1 MNELSCG
8 VTRDLLPLYADGLTG
23 EESYALVEAHLSV
36 CDACRAQ
43 LDALRANLSPAAPKA
58 DKSLRRVKG
67 KLKKRLVTA
76 ICVTLAAALL
86 LGGGWYY
93 VDGYQPPM
101 EYQEGAV
108 EIDDFNGDG
117 APKIGF
123 TLPLAGVKITQYYN
137 DDADGRR
144 WACWFVHLEESTL
157 FTKLY
162 FKCNPL
168 LKPTNGAYSW
178 VPIGLPQ
185 APGQPL
191 EHPMDVSV
199 YYVYDWKAFIKIHDY
214 SPAPAVG
221 NDLLIDKATGR
232 LTAEALAL
240 CQLVWEGTV
249 EGDP

>member
-8 VTRDLLPLYADGLTG
+8 VARDLLPLYADGLTG

-36 CDACRAQ
+36 CGACRAQ
-43 LDALRANLSPAAPKA
+43 LDAIRANLSPAAPKA
-58 DKSLRRVKG
+58 GKSLRRVKG

-76 ICVTLAAALL
+76 ICVTLTAALL

-101 EYQEGAV
+101 EYQEGAIK
-108 EIDDFNGDG
+108 IDDFNGDG
-117 APKIGF
+117 APEIGV
-123 TLPLAGVKITQYYN
+123 TLPLAGPTITQYYN
-137 DDADGRR
+137 EDGDGNR

-162 FKCNPL
+162 FKFNPL
-168 LKPTNGAYSW
+168 PKPTNGTYGWTS
-178 VPIGLPQ
+178 IGLPQ
-185 APGQPL
+185 TPGQSPKR
-191 EHPMDVSV
+191 PMDVSV
-199 YYVYDWKAFIKIHDY
+199 YYVYDWKAFMKIMNH
-214 SPAPAVG
+214 SPAPAAG
-221 NDLLIDKATGR
+221 NDRLIDKATGR